1 MESNHDSSK
10 KWPAGRTAP
19 AGQNPAPTAREE
31 KPLLEGAG
39 GDTWAQSRVLWT
51 CVNALEMR
59 RSELMLELR
68 DLDAAEDRIRGWE

>member
-1 MESNHDSSK
+1 
-10 KWPAGRTAP
+10 
-19 AGQNPAPTAREE
+19 
-31 KPLLEGAG
+31 LLEGAG